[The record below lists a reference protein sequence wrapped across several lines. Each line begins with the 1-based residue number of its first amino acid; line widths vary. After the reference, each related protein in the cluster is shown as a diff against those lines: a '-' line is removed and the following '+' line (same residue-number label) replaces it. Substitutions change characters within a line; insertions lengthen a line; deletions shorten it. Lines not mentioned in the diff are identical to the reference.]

1 MGPAKVLQ
9 TGASIRVT
17 VVNALGLHAR
27 SAARIAELAGRARA
41 TLWVCKGEN
50 RADASDILDVLALQ
64 CPQGTDLTLCAEND
78 DDRGVLRDIAKLFA
92 DGFGEP
98 SENE

>member
-1 MGPAKVLQ
+1 MVTEAC
-9 TGASIRVT
+9 IRVT

-27 SAARIAELAGRARA
+27 SAARIAALAQRARS
-41 TLWVCKGEN
+41 TVWVCKGED

-64 CPQGTDLTLCAEND
+64 CPLGTDLILRAEHGD
-78 DDRGVLRDIAKLFA
+78 DHGVLKDIAKLFA

>member
-1 MGPAKVLQ
+1 M
-9 TGASIRVT
+9 
-17 VVNALGLHAR
+17 VNALGLHAR
-27 SAARIAELAGRARA
+27 SAARIAALAQRARS
-41 TLWVCKGEN
+41 TVWVCKGED

-64 CPQGTDLTLCAEND
+64 CPRDTDLILRAEHGD
-78 DDRGVLRDIAKLFA
+78 DHGVLKDIAKLFA